1 MTRSVLPYIS
11 ERNTRMYSQE
21 LQKIVMT
28 IDKKKNGRLSEL
40 KLAAALQ
47 HILPLL
53 GILS

>member
-28 IDKKKNGRLSEL
+28 DRKKKNRRLSEL
-40 KLAAALQ
+40 KLAALQ
-47 HILPLL
+47 HILPLP